1 VRIFLLGEAVGLMRR
16 SVAEAVVPVGWPPVG
31 ELLGKVAA
39 RKVPIYACGT
49 CSRARGVVEAD
60 LANWG
65 AKYGNPEIFVSLVT
79 WADHIITE

>member
-1 VRIFLLGEAVGLMRR
+1 MARRRFLAQ
-16 SVAEAVVPVGWPPVG
+16 
-31 ELLGKVAA
+31 
-39 RKVPIYACGT
+39 RKLPIYACGT
-49 CSRARGVVEAD
+49 CPRARGVMEAD